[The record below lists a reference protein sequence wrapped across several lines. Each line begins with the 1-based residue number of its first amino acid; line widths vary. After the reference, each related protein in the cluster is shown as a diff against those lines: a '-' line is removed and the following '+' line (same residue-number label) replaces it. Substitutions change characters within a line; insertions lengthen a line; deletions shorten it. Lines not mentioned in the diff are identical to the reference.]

1 MIRLAVLADIHG
13 NLPALQA
20 VMADM
25 ARFDIDQ
32 VAVAGDSVNWGPFS
46 RQVLEIV
53 TRLGWAL
60 IRGNNELYALDYH
73 TGRAPAH
80 WSSFTLPPFLHDQ
93 LGDAWVGRLAMLPD
107 TLQLR
112 FRDAPP
118 LRVLHGIPGNHWQ
131 AITPAT
137 PATQVSDWLAG
148 IGEGAVIA
156 AHSHIAMTRQVAGWQ
171 IFNPG
176 SVGVPLD
183 GELSASYM
191 ILAGDECGWQLE
203 AHRRVAYN
211 PAPIF
216 AEFER
221 QAFVERCGVTAQ
233 LVMDE
238 FRYARLRL
246 APYIV
251 WKRQTYPTRPDC
263 PALLAEFLAL
273 DSFEPYMPEAYRGLV
288 AELNRD

>member
-25 ARFDIDQ
+25 ARFDIDR

-46 RQVLEIV
+46 RQVLEIA

-80 WSSFTLPPFLHDQ
+80 WSSFTLPPFLRDQ

-118 LRVLHGIPGNHWQ
+118 LRVLHGIPGDHWQ

-156 AHSHIAMTRQVAGWQ
+156 AHSHIAMTRHVAGWQ

-203 AHRRVAYN
+203 AHRPR
-211 PAPIF
+211 
-216 AEFER
+216 
-221 QAFVERCGVTAQ
+221 
-233 LVMDE
+233 
-238 FRYARLRL
+238 RL
-246 APYIV
+246 
-251 WKRQTYPTRPDC
+251 
-263 PALLAEFLAL
+263 
-273 DSFEPYMPEAYRGLV
+273 
-288 AELNRD
+288 